1 MTSGYV
7 AMKKKFLGGGYLGFF
22 ITVMS
27 VNVTAKW
34 ATNLESLSVKLN
46 IEFVF
51 IIAVRMT
58 VTGQRRQQIE
68 LLYFVIFCIFL

>member
-34 ATNLESLSVKLN
+34 ATDLESLSVKLN

-51 IIAVRMT
+51 II
-58 VTGQRRQQIE
+58 
-68 LLYFVIFCIFL
+68 VIL

>member
-7 AMKKKFLGGGYLGFF
+7 AMKKVSRGGHHGFF

-27 VNVTAKW
+27 VNATAKW
-34 ATNLESLSVKLN
+34 ATDLESLSVKMN

-51 IIAVRMT
+51 II
-58 VTGQRRQQIE
+58 
-68 LLYFVIFCIFL
+68 VIL

>member
-7 AMKKKFLGGGYLGFF
+7 AIKTSFSVAAILDLF

-34 ATNLESLSVKLN
+34 ATDLESLSVKLN

-51 IIAVRMT
+51 II
-58 VTGQRRQQIE
+58 
-68 LLYFVIFCIFL
+68 VIL

>member
-7 AMKKKFLGGGYLGFF
+7 AIKKRFLGGGHLGFF

-27 VNVTAKW
+27 VNATAKW
-34 ATNLESLSVKLN
+34 ANDLGSLSIKIN

-51 IIAVRMT
+51 IIA
-58 VTGQRRQQIE
+58 I
-68 LLYFVIFCIFL
+68 L

>member
-7 AMKKKFLGGGYLGFF
+7 AMKKKFLGGGHLGFF

-34 ATNLESLSVKLN
+34 ATDLESLSVKLN

-51 IIAVRMT
+51 II
-58 VTGQRRQQIE
+58 
-68 LLYFVIFCIFL
+68 VILWLRLASN

>member
-7 AMKKKFLGGGYLGFF
+7 AMKKRFLGGGHFGFF

-34 ATNLESLSVKLN
+34 AIDLESLSVKLN
-46 IEFVF
+46 I
-51 IIAVRMT
+51 
-58 VTGQRRQQIE
+58 
-68 LLYFVIFCIFL
+68 